1 MTCAMNSNAGLQPA
15 PGRFTMWSIVI
26 NRQEIQK
33 VRDLEIYIRDL
44 ESSAVSSWLASH
56 LDDIELRDDPLGDRA
71 VKGSAHYRAH
81 RVRINLYP
89 GAGGKR
95 YTSVILEGEDLPW
108 VSDLD
113 CARSAWR
120 AMDTEIRCS
129 PGDWKE
135 GEPVEDEKW
144 WRLDQRGEQLAV
156 WN

>member
-1 MTCAMNSNAGLQPA
+1 MQ
-15 PGRFTMWSIVI
+15 
-26 NRQEIQK
+26 
-33 VRDLEIYIRDL
+33 DLEIYIRDL
-44 ESSAVSSWLASH
+44 EPSAVSSWLAQH
-56 LDDIELRDDPLGDRA
+56 LDDIDLEDATGSKGA
-71 VKGSAHYRAH
+71 VKGTAGYRGQRA
-81 RVRINLYP
+81 RISLYP

-95 YTSVILEGEDLPW
+95 FTSVIMEGEDLPW
-108 VSDLD
+108 ATDLD

>member
-1 MTCAMNSNAGLQPA
+1 M
-15 PGRFTMWSIVI
+15 
-26 NRQEIQK
+26 
-33 VRDLEIYIRDL
+33 RDLEIYIRDL
-44 ESSAVSSWLASH
+44 GSAAVSDWLADH
-56 LDDIELRDDPLGDRA
+56 LDEIELADDPFADKA
-71 VKGSAHYRAH
+71 VKGTAWYQGH
-81 RVRINLYP
+81 RVRVSLYP

-95 YTSVILEGEDLPW
+95 FTSVILEGEDLPW
-108 VSDLD
+108 NSDLD

>member
-1 MTCAMNSNAGLQPA
+1 
-15 PGRFTMWSIVI
+15 
-26 NRQEIQK
+26 

-44 ESSAVSSWLASH
+44 ESSAVSDWLANH
-56 LDDIELRDDPLGDRA
+56 LDEIELADDSLGDRA
-71 VKGSAHYRAH
+71 VKGGAWYRGNSV
-81 RVRINLYP
+81 RVSLYP

-108 VSDLD
+108 ASDLD

-135 GEPVEDEKW
+135 GEPVEDERW